1 MPARAR
7 SPTRGKNAAY
17 VQYSK
22 KLAAAVSVFWIVFRI
37 ACLALLAIS
46 PSMLDGMQNIL
57 KGVDDVMMANIAFYC
72 GNSVAEKGIVGYFGA
87 KSASEEDAADDESMN
102 G

>member
-1 MPARAR
+1 MPTRAR
-7 SPTRGKNAAY
+7 SPTRNQAF

-22 KLAAAVSVFWIVFRI
+22 RLATVVSVFWIVFRI

-46 PSMLDGMQNIL
+46 PSMIDGMKNIL
-57 KGVDDVMMANIAFYC
+57 QGVDDVMMANIAFYC
-72 GNSVAEKGIVGYFGA
+72 GNSVAEKGIIGYFGA
-87 KSASEEDAADDESMN
+87 RRQAAEESADDETIN

>member
-1 MPARAR
+1 MTTKVR
-7 SPTRGKNAAY
+7 SPTKTKNPAY
-17 VQYSK
+17 IQYSK
-22 KLAAAVSVFWIVFRI
+22 RLAAVVSIFWIVFRV
-37 ACLALLAIS
+37 ACLALLVIS
-46 PSMLDGMQNIL
+46 PSLIDGMQNIL

-87 KSASEEDAADDESMN
+87 KTASTDESADDQSVN